1 MVDEIWQ
8 LDSCGGGGGGG
19 GTRPLHGCLSLAAR
33 AWRSDGFL
41 AVYLKEQVEPT
52 HEGVDAPFGRSIVL
66 VV

>member
-8 LDSCGGGGGGG
+8 QDSCGSG